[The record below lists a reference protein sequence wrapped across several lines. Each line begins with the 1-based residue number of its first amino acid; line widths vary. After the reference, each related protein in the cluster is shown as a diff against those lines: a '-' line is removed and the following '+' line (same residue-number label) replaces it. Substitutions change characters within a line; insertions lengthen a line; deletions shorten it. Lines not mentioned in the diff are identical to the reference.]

1 LAETDAAYVRASFQP
16 IDEELRP
23 LVESGILPRATY
35 VLPDGTE
42 MVPSDHAR
50 LLADVGGDPA
60 AVAGHFRDRF
70 IAAGGREAEAG
81 DEYDAWLSG
90 EYGACLRSTSPESIV
105 AKGAFVVAIEALL
118 ARPEPTTAAWDTA
131 VRAAVDGLDA
141 LERPFA
147 AFDRE
152 RFGGPTSRDRLNTAT
167 RERFP
172 QLWAGND

>member
-1 LAETDAAYVRASFQP
+1 
-16 IDEELRP
+16 
-23 LVESGILPRATY
+23 
-35 VLPDGTE
+35 

-50 LLADVGGDPA
+50 LLADVGGEPA
-60 AVAGHFRDRF
+60 AVAGHFHDRF
-70 IAAGGREAEAG
+70 IAAGGREAEAA

-105 AKGAFVVAIEALL
+105 AKGALMVAIDALL
-118 ARPEPTTAAWDTA
+118 ARPKPAAAAWCA
-131 VRAAVDGLDA
+131 ALRAAVDGLDA

-152 RFGGPTSRDRLNTAT
+152 RFGGPTSRDRLITAT

-172 QLWAGND
+172 QLWDSGR